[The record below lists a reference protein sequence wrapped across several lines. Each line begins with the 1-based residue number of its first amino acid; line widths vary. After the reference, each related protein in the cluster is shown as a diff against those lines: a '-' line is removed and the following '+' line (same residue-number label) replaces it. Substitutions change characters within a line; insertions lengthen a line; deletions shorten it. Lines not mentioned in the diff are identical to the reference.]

1 MAPSQ
6 IPLMGSEFGLLTG
19 SQSHCDATVADPAS
33 FRWGDGAAAA
43 GGEWVSSLRVGGP
56 AACRDCPLVCRPG
69 GPGSHSTALNW
80 VVFLLLSVSPL
91 PRGVRLFSTPLRFP
105 SITSTLGKE
114 ILKVRG
120 VV

>member
-1 MAPSQ
+1 
-6 IPLMGSEFGLLTG
+6 MGVVL
-19 SQSHCDATVADPAS
+19 
-33 FRWGDGAAAA
+33 A
-43 GGEWVSSLRVGGP
+43 GGRVGGP